1 MSALH
6 IQTALPDS
14 VERFDIAIIGSGP
27 AGLSAAA
34 HAAELSV
41 SHILLESES
50 HAADTIY
57 KYQKGK
63 HVMAEPGV
71 LPLRSPLS
79 FAAGTRENILGT
91 WDKELTKHRVNI
103 RHQSQVTAITGAKG
117 HFTIT
122 LANQKTVS
130 AAHIVLAIGLQGNL
144 RKLGAPGEDLPMV
157 QYQLDDPGAFED
169 ETILVVGAGDAAI
182 ENALALASQNRVIM
196 INRNDE
202 FTRCKDG
209 NLVAVLAA
217 IKEGK
222 IDCRFGTKVERV
234 ELAELTALGTLAS
247 GSCNAAFP
255 AIFIAKTP
263 SGIQNIGCHRIIAR
277 LGATPPRKLVES
289 FGIKFPSE
297 DPGAVPALSS
307 HYESNVPGIF
317 VIGALGGY
325 PLIKQAMNQG
335 YEAIEYILG
344 NPVEPADEPVLRAK
358 FKEVKITSIAEAVA
372 HITHNV
378 PLLSGLTA
386 LQLREFLLDSEIRR
400 PAEGEVVFARNDYS
414 NSFYAIVEG
423 GVVVETPT
431 TEGNMVAFQL
441 GVGEFFGEMGLISGR
456 RRTATIKAQKRTL
469 LIETPRRSMLKLL
482 ASVESVRRTL
492 DTVMMKR
499 AVRQYL
505 SPTMREEEVDYL
517 VGTAVIKSYNAGEVL
532 FNEGDQADGLYLI
545 RRGSVMVSRMIS
557 GTDVVLS
564 YVAAGNYV
572 GEMALL
578 SDKPRSA
585 TIRAAVPT
593 EAIMLE
599 SRRFIE
605 VMASHS
611 TVRGRIDSKL
621 LDRMRINQAMESSTE
636 SGNIISFLIKQG
648 LGEATDV
655 LLIDES
661 LCIRCDNCEKA
672 CAETHDGTSRLNR
685 EAGPTFAQIHV
696 PTSCRHCEHPH
707 CMKDCPPDAIHRS
720 PNGEVYIQDTCI
732 GCGNCEK
739 NCPYGVIQ
747 LAPVT
752 PQKNKPTLVSWLLFG
767 LGDEPG
773 RGEKIDDKSL
783 AKKAVKCDMCKGQKG
798 GAACV
803 RACPTGA
810 ALRVS
815 PEKFLSYTT
824 DV

>member
-1 MSALH
+1 MSSL
-6 IQTALPDS
+6 TN
-14 VERFDIAIIGSGP
+14 ERFDIAIIGSGP
-27 AGLSAAA
+27 AGISAAA
-34 HAAELSV
+34 HAAELKI
-41 SHILLESES
+41 SHVLLEGEK
-50 HAADTIY
+50 HVADTIY

-63 HVMAEPGV
+63 HVMAEPSV
-71 LPLRSPLS
+71 LPLRSPMS
-79 FAAGTRENILGT
+79 FAAGTRENILGK
-91 WDKELTKHRVNI
+91 WDDELAKHNVNI
-103 RHQSQVTAITGAKG
+103 CYQSMVTAVTGAKG
-117 HFTIT
+117 KFAIT
-122 LANQKTVS
+122 LASGTTVE
-130 AAHIVLAIGLQGNL
+130 AAHIILGIGLQGNL

-157 QYQLDDPGAFED
+157 QYQLNDPDEFDD
-169 ETILVVGAGDAAI
+169 ETIIVVGAGDAAI
-182 ENALALASQNRVIM
+182 ENAIALSKKNHVIM
-196 INRNDE
+196 VNRNDE

-209 NLVAVLAA
+209 NLSAILAA
-217 IKEGK
+217 VKDGK
-222 IDCRFGTKVERV
+222 VECRYGTKVERV
-234 ELAELTALGTLAS
+234 EADAAS
-247 GSCNAAFP
+247 DAVYP
-255 AIFIAKTP
+255 ARFVAKTP
-263 SGIQNIGCHRIIAR
+263 GGVENIACHRVIAR

-289 FGIKFPSE
+289 FGVKFPSA

-307 HYESNVPGIF
+307 QYESNVPGLYI
-317 VIGALGGY
+317 VGALGGY

-335 YEAIEYILG
+335 YEVVEYILG
-344 NPVEPADEPVLRAK
+344 NDVEPADEPILRSK
-358 FKEVKITSIAEAVA
+358 FKNVKITTVSEAVA
-372 HITHNV
+372 HIARNV

-386 LQLREFLLDSEIRR
+386 LQLREFLLDSEILR
-400 PAEGEVVFARNDYS
+400 PQEGDVIFARNDYS

-423 GVVVETPT
+423 GVIVETPT
-431 TEGNMVAFQL
+431 SEGNMLAFQL
-441 GVGEFFGEMGLISGR
+441 GVGEFFGELGLISGR

-469 LIETPRRSMLKLL
+469 IIETPRRSMLKLL

-499 AVRQYL
+499 AIRQYL
-505 SPTMREEEVDYL
+505 SPTIREDEVSYL
-517 VGTAVIKSYNAGEVL
+517 VNTAVIKSYNAGDTL
-532 FNEGDQADGLYLI
+532 FNEGDAGDGLYLI
-545 RRGSVMVSRMIS
+545 RRGSVTVSRQIA
-557 GTDVVLS
+557 GKEIVLS

-578 SDKPRSA
+578 SNAPRSA

-593 EAIMLE
+593 EVIMLE
-599 SRRFIE
+599 AQRFIE

-621 LDRMRINQAMESSTE
+621 LDRMRINEAMETSSE
-636 SGNIISFLIKQG
+636 SGNLISFLMRQG

-672 CAETHDGTSRLNR
+672 CADTHDGTSRLDR
-685 EAGPTFAQIHV
+685 EAGPTFAEIHV

-720 PNGEVYIQDTCI
+720 PNGEVFIQDTCI

-747 LAPVT
+747 LAPVDA
-752 PQKNKPTLVSWLLFG
+752 KKSKPSLISWLMFG

-773 RGEKIDDKSL
+773 RTEKKYDKTA
-783 AKKAVKCDMCKGQKG
+783 AKKAVKCDMCKDQKG

-815 PEKFLSYTT
+815 PEKFLTYTET
-824 DV
+824 DA